1 MELITVN
8 NYLKI
13 YLWRVLSVVS
23 GFLSLVIVI
32 PHLSTQQELF
42 GIYTFCIAFSLYLSY
57 ADIGF
62 LSSGQKFAGE
72 EYAKGNQVE
81 EVEIEGFSLF
91 LLLLLFLPFSIF
103 MVYLSVDPGV
113 VLKGLSRENSDIAGE
128 LFLIIGLLLPIQ
140 VFLQRVVEFALLIRL
155 KDYISLKIDI
165 TFNLIKIFSV
175 YFFFKDGNYPL
186 IEYYLFITL
195 LSIFG
200 SLLSI
205 IVIKRV
211 IKYDF
216 YLLLK
221 SIRFKDKHYQKGKNL
236 ALSSFAST
244 LSFIVYYELD
254 LLIIGRWFGIQEVA
268 IYAIGFTF
276 LNFMR
281 NLWNILYSPFSQQ
294 LNHFSGKG
302 LIDKIASMLAK
313 ITEYTIPLYVVLV
326 LVLVLGAEQL
336 VIFWVGD
343 EYTESIIIFQILILS
358 TIFGAIDRPATYYF
372 ITCLKYKY
380 IYAQAIILPIVFVFS
395 IFLLIDNLGMTS
407 IAVAK
412 FIVAAVS
419 SLIAIKGILSIFSPA
434 KILKKTL
441 VPIIIFVVLTYIYFP
456 NVIEAVFIEPQKDV
470 VSLVRFLVFLSA
482 VIILSYTLIIVSS
495 KARRHEIR
503 SALVGYFNKEK

>member
-1 MELITVN
+1 MKLITVN
-8 NYLKI
+8 DYLKI
-13 YLWRVLSVVS
+13 YSWRVVSVVS

-42 GIYTFCIAFSLYLSY
+42 GIYTFCITFSLYLSY

-62 LSSGQKFAGE
+62 LTSGQKFAGE
-72 EYAKGNQVE
+72 EYAKGSQVE
-81 EVEIEGFSLF
+81 EVGITGFSLF

-103 MVYLSVDPGV
+103 MVYLSEDPGV
-113 VLKGLSRENSDIAGE
+113 ALKGLSQENSDIAGG

-140 VFLQRVVEFALLIRL
+140 VFLQRVVGSILIIRL

-165 TFNLIKIFSV
+165 IFNLIKIFSV
-175 YFFFKDGNYPL
+175 YFFFKDENYPL

-200 SLLSI
+200 SLLAI

-221 SIRFKDKHYQKGKNL
+221 SIRFKDKYYQKSKKL
-236 ALSSFAST
+236 AFSSFTFT
-244 LSFIVYYELD
+244 LGFIVYHELD
-254 LLIIGRWFGIQEVA
+254 LIIIGRWFGVQEVA

-281 NLWNILYSPFSQQ
+281 SLWNILYSPFSQE
-294 LNHFSGKG
+294 LNHFAGKG
-302 LIDKIASMLAK
+302 LIDKITSMLAK

-326 LVLVLGAEQL
+326 LVLSAEQL
-336 VIFWVGD
+336 VVLWVGD

-358 TIFGAIDRPATYYF
+358 TIFGAISRPASYYF

-395 IFLLIDNLGMTS
+395 IFLLIDNLGMVS

-434 KILKKTL
+434 KILKKIL
-441 VPIIIFVVLTYIYFP
+441 LPIIIFVAIMYIYFP
-456 NVIEAVFIEPQKDV
+456 NVIEVVFIEPQKDV
-470 VSLVRFLVFLSA
+470 VSLVRFLVFLFT

-495 KARRHEIR
+495 KARRHEIK